1 MNFDSSR
8 IENDKTPFFTFFY
21 KNTLKFSRWYDVA
34 RETHNRSAVNLRQA
48 ELRLPN
54 AGGKGLARAANKKP
68 QRLAEDCLSGRYR

>member
-1 MNFDSSR
+1 LR
-8 IENDKTPFFTFFY
+8 TIKRPFFTFFY

-34 RETHNRSAVNLRQA
+34 RETHNRSASTFGL
-48 ELRLPN
+48 EIRLPN